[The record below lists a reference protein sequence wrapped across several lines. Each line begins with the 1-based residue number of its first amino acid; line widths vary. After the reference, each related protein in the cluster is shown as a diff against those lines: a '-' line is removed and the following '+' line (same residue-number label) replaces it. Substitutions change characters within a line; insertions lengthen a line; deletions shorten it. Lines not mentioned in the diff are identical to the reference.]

1 MTLNDYI
8 LAYFSKYTQVVSFK
22 SPIIL
27 SFYLLGWFVRRLA
40 DFHKWKILVMFKTKG
55 LQRNR
60 TIRKRINLS
69 NPNKWHACERDGDK
83 HSVVNSFLLQALL
96 SQITL
101 SLCQFLS
108 ISKVRRSKLK
118 RQSRTIKR
126 FNLRKG
132 LHSLLFL
139 HAILTN

>member
-69 NPNKWHACERDGDK
+69 NPNSERDGDK

-101 SLCQFLS
+101 SLSQFLS